1 MGPVIVL
8 ADAAPAHDDC
18 LGARIQRL
26 LRRDFQTFGIDIS
39 EWVAVAGERQHFVDP
54 GLAARGDDRLGP
66 PLDQDGHGIPLA
78 LGQRER
84 VETARDFLGPAV
96 GIQRLSD
103 APNVGGD
110 IGQRMW
116 SGHQVIDAGHADAL
130 DAALVTGHGQRGDD
144 QVGFEFPHLFDVDV
158 EIGADARQ
166 ARDRI
171 GRIIAVS
178 VDAYQPVRP
187 AKRTDDFG
195 IRAGMGNDAHL
206 ASVMPAPVRMPGPV
220 LVSEF
225 VVRFDWFRLVRQAA
239 MIYIRDDLLRDVSAV
254 AQAADL
260 DQRSVIGREFGN
272 VVIVRELG
280 KGSMGGVYIGY
291 QKSLKR
297 QVAVKLLPRLSGD
310 VGRARRQFRDEAETV
325 AVLSHPYIVPIF
337 EMGEDEDYFF
347 QVMQLVSGVD
357 LGKMIRDRLK
367 HPVISR
373 RLLAPARV
381 VDIVCKVLEG
391 LAYAH
396 REGVIHQDIKPANI
410 MIDERAHRPLI
421 VDFGIAKTARI
432 EYWGRGL
439 VVGSVLYLSP
449 EQAAAQETDRRSD
462 IYAMGMLLFEALAG
476 RLPLREHENEKQ
488 TLIRKIKRPETLFTA
503 APSHCVPHIDEAME
517 KIILKALAP
526 RREDRFTSCEA
537 FRSSLLHWKSPGV
550 Q

>member
-1 MGPVIVL
+1 
-8 ADAAPAHDDC
+8 
-18 LGARIQRL
+18 
-26 LRRDFQTFGIDIS
+26 
-39 EWVAVAGERQHFVDP
+39 
-54 GLAARGDDRLGP
+54 
-66 PLDQDGHGIPLA
+66 
-78 LGQRER
+78 
-84 VETARDFLGPAV
+84 
-96 GIQRLSD
+96 
-103 APNVGGD
+103 
-110 IGQRMW
+110 
-116 SGHQVIDAGHADAL
+116 
-130 DAALVTGHGQRGDD
+130 
-144 QVGFEFPHLFDVDV
+144 
-158 EIGADARQ
+158 
-166 ARDRI
+166 
-171 GRIIAVS
+171 
-178 VDAYQPVRP
+178 
-187 AKRTDDFG
+187 
-195 IRAGMGNDAHL
+195 
-206 ASVMPAPVRMPGPV
+206 
-220 LVSEF
+220 
-225 VVRFDWFRLVRQAA
+225 
-239 MIYIRDDLLRDVSAV
+239 MIYIRHDLLRDVSAV

-337 EMGEDEDYFF
+337 EMGEDEEYFF

-410 MIDERAHRPLI
+410 MIDERAQRPLI

-476 RLPLREHENEKQ
+476 RLPLREEESEKQ

-503 APSHCVPHIDEAME
+503 APSDCAPHIDEAME